1 MARERKITSPGGQV
15 QTTPSMVGA
24 NIKSIEVKKV
34 REPETSVS
42 RRQFQP
48 NSTMISGSSVINMH
62 APVDKFNKTATSE
75 EFMTVGAKSLTNI
88 TRNDKNGIN
97 TSQIMGME
105 KDGSWE
111 LSSAINNKV
120 QFPGTVT

>member
-1 MARERKITSPGGQV
+1 
-15 QTTPSMVGA
+15 MVGA

-34 REPETSVS
+34 RDPEASFH

-48 NSTMISGSSVINMH
+48 NSTMISGNSATNMH
-62 APVDKFNKTATSE
+62 VPVDKFNKTAASE

-97 TSQIMGME
+97 ASQIMGME
-105 KDGSWE
+105 KDGSWDI
-111 LSSAINNKV
+111 SSALNKQA
-120 QFPGTVT
+120 QFPGTVTQS